1 MVTKRKK
8 IVTGWILLW
17 WLLPGLL
24 LARENRLTG
33 RVIDFQTREAVIGA
47 TVSVKNGSTGT
58 ITDIDGQFAFALE
71 GEYPVTL
78 DIRAIGYATQELDV
92 YQPGDILIELVESF
106 NRLTEV
112 VVIGYGT
119 QKKSELSGAISS
131 IPSVA
136 LQQPLSS
143 VDKALQGVSPGVQVT
158 QTSGQPGGGVSIRVR
173 GGSSIEGSSEPLYV
187 IDGFPV
193 TAGSSSSAGVVSG
206 ATINPLSTIN
216 PSDIE
221 SIDILKD
228 ASATAIYGS
237 RGANG
242 VIIITTKRG
251 KEGKSNVVYDGSV
264 GFQSI
269 RKKIDL
275 LNAAEFAQLRNE
287 ALYDKTPEAGEYQ
300 YLSPEEIA
308 RLGKGTDWQDAA
320 FRTALVQNHQVSV
333 TGGTDK
339 IRYAVS
345 GGYFQQEGILIGTD
359 FSRFSGRMNLDG
371 KVSDRFTVGS
381 TVSGSRTHSNVAP
394 SGVINALLTMPPT
407 ATIYKEDGSY
417 TLRNPFENIISNPV
431 ASLNDQTN
439 RVISFNLLANIFGEY
454 QLYKGL
460 TLKVSL
466 GTDIHYNK
474 ENSYIP
480 STLYEG
486 STTGGQAGV
495 GTLSAYSWLNENTL
509 NYLTTL
515 QEKHNL
521 NILGGFTQQEHKAE
535 TLSAGSQNFVS
546 DDLTYNSLQ
555 AGSVITTPGSASQS
569 WALLSYLGRINYN
582 YDGRYFA
589 SVSFRADG
597 SSRFGKNNKWG
608 YFPSAALSWRA
619 SDESFFP
626 QNGKVSDLKVR
637 VSYGATGNQEIG
649 LYQSLSTLTSVRY
662 LIGDSPVIGFTPARI
677 ANDDLGW
684 ETTYQ
689 FDAGVDVGFFRD
701 RLSLTLD
708 FYYKKNH

>member
-1 MVTKRKK
+1 MVTKRKQ

-24 LARENRLTG
+24 LAQENRITG
-33 RVIDFQTREAVIGA
+33 RVIDFQSREAVIGT
-47 TVSVKNGSTGT
+47 TVSVKNGEAGT
-58 ITDIDGQFAFALE
+58 ITDIDGHFSFALE

-92 YQPGDILIELVESF
+92 YQPGDILIELVEFF

-119 QKKSELSGAISS
+119 QKKSEFSRAISS
-131 IPSVA
+131 IPSGA

-158 QTSGQPGGGVSIRVR
+158 QTSGQPGGGVSIRIR
-173 GGSSIEGSSEPLYV
+173 GGSSIEDSSEPLYV

-193 TAGSSSSAGVVSG
+193 TAGSSASAGVVSG

-221 SIDILKD
+221 SIDILKY

-242 VIIITTKRG
+242 VILITTRRG
-251 KEGKSNVVYDGSV
+251 KEEKSNVVYDGSV

-320 FRTALVQNHQVSV
+320 FRTALIQNHQVSV

-345 GGYFQQEGILIGTD
+345 GGYFQQEGILTGTD

-381 TVSGSRTHSNVAP
+381 TVSGSRSRSNVAP
-394 SGVINALLTMPPT
+394 SGVISALLTMPPT
-407 ATIYKEDGSY
+407 ATIYEEDGSY

-486 STTGGQAGV
+486 STT
-495 GTLSAYSWLNENTL
+495 
-509 NYLTTL
+509 
-515 QEKHNL
+515 
-521 NILGGFTQQEHKAE
+521 
-535 TLSAGSQNFVS
+535 
-546 DDLTYNSLQ
+546 
-555 AGSVITTPGSASQS
+555 
-569 WALLSYLGRINYN
+569 
-582 YDGRYFA
+582 
-589 SVSFRADG
+589 
-597 SSRFGKNNKWG
+597 
-608 YFPSAALSWRA
+608 
-619 SDESFFP
+619 
-626 QNGKVSDLKVR
+626 
-637 VSYGATGNQEIG
+637 
-649 LYQSLSTLTSVRY
+649 
-662 LIGDSPVIGFTPARI
+662 
-677 ANDDLGW
+677 
-684 ETTYQ
+684 
-689 FDAGVDVGFFRD
+689 
-701 RLSLTLD
+701 
-708 FYYKKNH
+708 